1 MGWFIPGRG
10 GRVGKSMALER
21 SVAEE
26 WKKWEPSLPHTGNS
40 GLSRMLILK
49 SLEREHELLMQ
60 DLAVLVRRLVF
71 NP

>member
-1 MGWFIPGRG
+1 MGWFIPGGG

-26 WKKWEPSLPHTGNS
+26 WKRWELSLPHTGNS
-40 GLSRMLILK
+40 GLSRTLILK
-49 SLEREHELLMQ
+49 SLEQEHEFLMQ